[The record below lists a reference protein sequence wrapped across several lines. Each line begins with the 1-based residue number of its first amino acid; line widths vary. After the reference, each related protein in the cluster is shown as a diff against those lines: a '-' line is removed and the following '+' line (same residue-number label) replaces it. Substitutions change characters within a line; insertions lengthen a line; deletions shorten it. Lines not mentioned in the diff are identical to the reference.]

1 MLAKR
6 IPTILPPMTFE
17 ESLETTRIHSVPGLL
32 PSETGLTAA
41 RPFRSPHD
49 TISDAGLVGGGSI
62 PRPGEVSM
70 AHNGVLFLDELPEF
84 PRNVLEVLRQP
95 LEEGCRCYDLTSRCR
110 NTNGLHSVP
119 RKSATASCAERECR
133 GLVVS
138 RAWSVATNTSMLSSQ
153 VTYLQRGS
161 RH

>member
-17 ESLETTRIHSVPGLL
+17 ESLETTRIHSVTGLL
-32 PSETGLTAA
+32 PSETGLIAA
-41 RPFRSPHD
+41 RPFRSPHH

-95 LEEGCRCYDLTSRCR
+95 LEDGCRSYNLVRDLSNAQR
-110 NTNGLHSVP
+110 TNDLRSIQ
-119 RKSATASCAERECR
+119 RR
-133 GLVVS
+133 G
-138 RAWSVATNTSMLSSQ
+138 AM
-153 VTYLQRGS
+153 
-161 RH
+161 